1 MTLYLYDAAYAPNLD
16 LVKSHGGVAM
26 SCYLT
31 GKYAATS
38 PQPANLH
45 AKGLGAFGNYEEG
58 AGELLTAGK
67 AGGVDI
73 GRRAATA
80 YIGKG
85 APARRGLGIAF
96 SVDVNAHPSTFPA
109 IGAAFDGITEGLAG
123 RFVALV
129 YGEGALI
136 EYLWAHHKV
145 PGVEWLSGSS
155 SFPGF
160 DPTSRHVALVQH
172 IGTPVPGTD
181 QDSITNIDALAPYI
195 WWPAGS
201 QYEGT
206 DVPLDPKDPVIVALR
221 KQIDDVY
228 SRIWDSV
235 AVVVNGDANHPNSQA
250 ATGPVVRAI
259 NTALADPSGLLARVA
274 QLQAAVDALAAD
286 VKAVKSGRVDVA
298 PVVVNGSF
306 TFGGQA

>member
-1 MTLYLYDAAYAPNLD
+1 LTLYLYDAAYAPNLD
-16 LVKSHGGVAM
+16 TVLSHGGIAM

-38 PQPANLH
+38 PQPDRLH
-45 AKGLGAFGNYEEG
+45 AKGLGALGNYEEG
-58 AGELLTAGK
+58 AGELLHVGK

-85 APARRGLGIAF
+85 APAGRGLGIAF
-96 SVDVNAHPSTFPA
+96 SVDVNAPPSTFPA
-109 IGAAFDGITEGLAG
+109 IGAAFDGIKQGLAG

-136 EYLWAHHKV
+136 DYLFTHYKV

-160 DPTSRHVALVQH
+160 DPSSKRVALVQH
-172 IGTPVPGTD
+172 IGSPVAGTD
-181 QDSITNIDALAPYI
+181 QDSITNLAGLAPFI

-201 QYEGT
+201 PYERTT
-206 DVPLDPKDPVIVALR
+206 DVLDPKDPEVIKLHKEIAA
-221 KQIDDVY
+221 VY
-228 SRIWDSV
+228 DRVWASV
-235 AVVVNGDANHPNSQA
+235 SLAIHGDAGHPNSQDSTA
-250 ATGPVVRAI
+250 PLVRAV
-259 NTALADPSGLLARVA
+259 NTALTDPTGVLARVA
-274 QLQAAVDALAAD
+274 QLQAAVAALADD
-286 VKAVKSGRVDVA
+286 VKAVKDGRVNVA
-298 PVVVNGSF
+298 PLAVSGTLSI
-306 TFGGQA
+306 GGAA